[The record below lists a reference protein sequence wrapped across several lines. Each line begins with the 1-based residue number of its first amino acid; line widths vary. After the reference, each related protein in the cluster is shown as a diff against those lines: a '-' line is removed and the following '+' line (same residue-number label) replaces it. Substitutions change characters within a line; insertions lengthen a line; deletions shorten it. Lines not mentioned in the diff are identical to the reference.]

1 MNIGFGQAFGV
12 VTSKAK
18 SRLIQSYYKSKH
30 DRIYR
35 KIDRTSQLILK
46 TPVTKRPPL
55 SGYVMYEACSRD
67 AIRMNFDL
75 ILSNFLNPPVLFFF
89 LGMIAVIAQSD
100 LEVPAP
106 IPKLFSLYLL
116 LSIGFKGGVEL
127 AKSGI
132 TQEVALTML
141 AAILMSAVVPIYSF
155 FLLRKKL
162 DPYNAA
168 AIAATYGSISA
179 VTFITANSF
188 LDEIHVAHDGYMVAA
203 VALMESPAIII
214 GLILVNLFGGK
225 RADGEATNW
234 GEVLREAFLNGSVV
248 LLVGSLIIGVLTG
261 EHGLEKLDPFVNK
274 LFYGALCF
282 FLLDMGL
289 VAAKRI
295 RELSKTGFFLISFAI
310 LMPIFNAA
318 ISIGLAR
325 LINMPSGDAL
335 LFAVLG
341 ASASYIAVPAAMRMT
356 VPEANPS
363 LYISTALAVTF
374 PFNIIVGIPLYLA
387 FVNMLWPSAA

>member
-1 MNIGFGQAFGV
+1 MLAV
-12 VTSKAK
+12 
-18 SRLIQSYYKSKH
+18 
-30 DRIYR
+30 
-35 KIDRTSQLILK
+35 ILK
-46 TPVTKRPPL
+46 
-55 SGYVMYEACSRD
+55 
-67 AIRMNFDL
+67 
-75 ILSNFLNPPVLFFF
+75 
-89 LGMIAVIAQSD
+89 SD
-100 LEVPAP
+100 LEIPAP

-132 TQEVALTML
+132 TVDVGKTMT
-141 AAILMSAVVPIYSF
+141 AAIIMASIVPIYSF
-155 FLLRKKL
+155 FILRKKL

-188 LDEIHVAHDGYMVAA
+188 LDELRIFHDGYMVAA

-214 GLILVNLFGGK
+214 GLILVNIFGGK
-225 RADGEATNW
+225 REQEQTNW

-248 LLVGSLIIGVLTG
+248 LLVGSLTIGALTG
-261 EHGLEKLDPFVNK
+261 EKGMHKLAPFVNEM
-274 LFYGALCF
+274 FYGVLSF

-295 RELSKTGFFLISFAI
+295 KDLQKTGAFLIAFSI
-310 LMPIFNAA
+310 LMPIFNAV
-318 ISIGLAR
+318 ISIGIAR
-325 LINMPSGDAL
+325 AIGMSQGDAL
-335 LFAVLG
+335 LFSVLC

-374 PFNIIVGIPLYLA
+374 PFNIIAGIPLYLS
-387 FVNMLWPSAA
+387 FVNLLWGI